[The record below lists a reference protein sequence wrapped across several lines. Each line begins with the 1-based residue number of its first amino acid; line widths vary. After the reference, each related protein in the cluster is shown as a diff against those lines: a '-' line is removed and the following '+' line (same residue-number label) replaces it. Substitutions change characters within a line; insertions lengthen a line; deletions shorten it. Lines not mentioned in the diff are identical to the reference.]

1 MDVPEVF
8 EEYLAAWRSADEATI
23 RLHVDRS
30 LATSIVWCDPN
41 YNIEG
46 RDAVVEMIVEFHK
59 LVPDA
64 RCRPVADDQGR
75 LPSRPS
81 PIRLAR
87 YQRRTLGDAR
97 HRCGHGE
104 RRRSHQSHR
113 WVLRAARTA
122 VVTQTRPRRAW
133 ALSTFNAQA
142 STTGPL

>member
-64 RCRPVADDQGR
+64 GLSLTTKVDSHHDRHRYDWLVTSGGRSVMRGTDVVMVNGDGLISRIDGFFGR
-75 LPSRPS
+75 LEP
-81 PIRLAR
+81 
-87 YQRRTLGDAR
+87 
-97 HRCGHGE
+97 
-104 RRRSHQSHR
+104 
-113 WVLRAARTA
+113 
-122 VVTQTRPRRAW
+122 
-133 ALSTFNAQA
+133 LS
-142 STTGPL
+142 